1 MAIYDFST
9 YGIPSPFYGIQAPS
23 GYIVE
28 PFTAQSIN
36 YTTVQLNWQQPT
48 SKFVQF
54 RLVRNRFGYPVNETD
69 GEILLDSPTWP
80 GQLYNDT
87 SVIGGQYHYYGIYLL
102 ILYADFYT
110 WVRAGVTATLAIQ
123 DYGSAD
129 WFYQLIPD
137 HMRQIDQTELTTD
150 VLGNQFLQS
159 YMGVIGWGLDY
170 LKTQYA
176 MAANVNNPMV
186 IPLGDL
192 MQLSGELG
200 YEFEPEIEA
209 RLVRKGVLNTATVAR
224 KRGTLQGIAEEIELV
239 CGWDVDISTGYN
251 LMLENDQGFFLN
263 PVLTY
268 DLYNSTIA
276 YNTGEFVTFN
286 KFVYQCLI
294 TPTLNSPPTGTSA
307 SNSHWA
313 AIYNADD
320 TTDALTN
327 PVTGGVNTWECR
339 FPGLPGHVAPFNSL
353 RQGVGLPNPLSFS
366 HSLIAFLEF
375 LHGGLRCYN
384 TGVTQQNCEVKS
396 VARTTTDIADLST
409 DPDPEQVILDGLPVP
424 WVIASDAYNPGIEYK
439 TGAIVY
445 YQGQPFLA
453 LRASTGAVPPTNSV
467 PTAEW
472 QPIGLDR
479 RIALM
484 TSGQVSQNLNL
495 ASNQQVNVYPYMTW
509 YDQWGNFISQ
519 VQARGQYTMVAD
531 VKACPPTPCSTAC
544 PYVVTGGTSLLC
556 NSNGAFPLLDGL
568 ALIVGDTFLLT
579 GEALPANNGV
589 WQLTSAGGVS
599 TKAAAT
605 RLYTAASHVGQYLRC
620 FGGITNGDRFFWCQ
634 NTTPPTLGTTAIT
647 YSATGPFALNPNNI
661 YFDSFT
667 GGWGATLT
675 GTAPEVANGQVWSS
689 VTGGFTVDGFLEG
702 TAHPTAAGT
711 RSIATITAQ
720 SDCQVGVTFKTS
732 PDAGMTQGIIFR
744 ESSSTNYWRCGRDT
758 LRKCVS
764 GTFTTVAT
772 HSTHFSDLD
781 RMVVVLNG
789 SSITVLRNG
798 VSVASVTDAFNVTA
812 TNHGLIYELT

>member
-1 MAIYDFST
+1 MAIYKYSP
-9 YGIPSPFYGIQAPS
+9 YGINSPFYGIQAPS

-36 YTTVQLNWQQPT
+36 YTTVQLNWQKPSSQFT
-48 SKFVQF
+48 QF
-54 RLVRNRFGYPVNETD
+54 RLIRNRFGYPVNETD
-69 GEILLDSPTWP
+69 GDILLDEPTWP
-80 GQLYNDT
+80 GQLYNDI
-87 SVIGGQYHYYGIYLL
+87 SVIPGQYHYYGIYLL
-102 ILYADFYT
+102 ILYADFYA

-123 DYGSAD
+123 DYGSGE
-129 WFYQLIPD
+129 WMYQLIPD
-137 HMRQIDQTELTTD
+137 HMTQIDQTELTTD
-150 VLGNQFLQS
+150 TLGNSFLRS

-176 MAANVNNPMV
+176 MAANVNNPMK

-192 MQLSGELG
+192 MQLSRELG

-224 KRGTLQGIAEEIELV
+224 KRGTLQGIAEEVEIV

-268 DLYNSTIA
+268 ALYNPTVA

-286 KFVYQCLI
+286 NFVYQCLI
-294 TPTLNSPPTGTSA
+294 TPTLNTPPTGTSA
-307 SNSHWA
+307 SNAHWA

-320 TTDALTN
+320 TTAALVN
-327 PVTGGVNTWECR
+327 PVTGGINTWECR
-339 FPGLPGHVAPFNSL
+339 FPALPGHVAPFNSL
-353 RQGVGLPNPLSFS
+353 RQGVGLPNPQSFS
-366 HSLIAFLEF
+366 HSLLAFFEF

-396 VARTTTDIADLST
+396 IARTTTDIADLSSH
-409 DPDPEQVILDGLPVP
+409 PDPEQVILDGLPVP
-424 WVIASDAYNPGIEYK
+424 WVITSDTWSPLPEYK
-439 TGAIVY
+439 TGQIVY
-445 YQGQPFLA
+445 YQGQPFQA
-453 LRASTGAVPPTNSV
+453 LRASTGAAPPTNSV
-467 PTAEW
+467 PTNEW

-484 TSGQVSQNLNL
+484 TSGQVSQNLNVS
-495 ASNQQVNVYPYMTW
+495 ANQQVNVYPYMTW

-531 VKACPPTPCSTAC
+531 VKACPTTPCSTAC
-544 PYVVTGGTSLLC
+544 PYTATGTTFTC
-556 NSNGAFPLLDGL
+556 NSNGAFPLLDGVSL
-568 ALIVGDTFLLT
+568 AVNDMFLLT
-579 GEALPANNGV
+579 GESNPANNGI
-589 WQLTSAGGVS
+589 WKLTSAGSVS
-599 TKAAAT
+599 TPAT
-605 RLYTAASHVGQYLRC
+605 ASRQYTAASHVGQFLRC
-620 FGGITNGDRFFWCQ
+620 YAGITNGDRFFWCQ
-634 NTTPPTLGTTAIT
+634 NTTPPTFGTTSIT

-689 VTGGFTVDGFLEG
+689 VTGAFTVDGFLDG
-702 TAHPTAAGT
+702 TVHPTNAGT

-720 SDCQVGVTFKTS
+720 SDCQVAVTFKTS

-744 ESSSTNYWRCGRDT
+744 ESSSANYWRAGRTT
-758 LRKCVS
+758 LRKFVT
-764 GTFTTVAT
+764 GTPTTVAT
-772 HSTHFSDLD
+772 YTTPFSDLD
-781 RMVVVLNG
+781 RMTVVLNG
-789 SSITVLRNG
+789 SAITVLRNG
-798 VSVASVTDAFNVTA
+798 VQVAAVTDSFNSTA
-812 TNHGLIYELT
+812 TNHGIIYEAT